1 MSNDFIWLGCCI
13 LLAGYLIGNG
23 LKNFGNPNAKSL
35 LDILNDEEEFELVAA
50 KELHVFLNV
59 PKEATSN
66 FISEHPEVPYIEM
79 NGHIF
84 FQKKKISEW
93 LERQ

>member
-1 MSNDFIWLGCCI
+1 MTYDFIWLSLSI
-13 LLAGYLIGNG
+13 VAAGYLIGDG

-35 LDILNDEEEFELVAA
+35 LDILDEGEEVELIAA

-66 FISEHPEVPYIEM
+66 FVFEHPEVPYIEL

-84 FQKKKISEW
+84 FQKQRISEW
-93 LERQ
+93 LEQQ